1 MTRSCQLA
9 VCSFDDFGLKKNAGH
24 NLAALG
30 RWPAISEEMTP
41 CAFCHAAQLASSKFA
56 TAQLVCQHLEEGRT
70 LLRWDQ
76 SDDIFDLVLLLVSQA
91 A

>member
-1 MTRSCQLA
+1 M
-9 VCSFDDFGLKKNAGH
+9 GLP
-24 NLAALG
+24 LG
-30 RWPAISEEMTP
+30 RIFGTADWPAVLKECAP
-41 CAFCHAAQLASSKFA
+41 CAFRDAAQFALSKFA

-76 SDDIFDLVLLLVSQA
+76 SDDIFDLVLLFVSQA

>member
-1 MTRSCQLA
+1 L
-9 VCSFDDFGLKKNAGH
+9 
-24 NLAALG
+24 
-30 RWPAISEEMTP
+30 EECAP
-41 CAFCHAAQLASSKFA
+41 CAFRDAAQLASSKFA

>member
-1 MTRSCQLA
+1 L
-9 VCSFDDFGLKKNAGH
+9 
-24 NLAALG
+24 
-30 RWPAISEEMTP
+30 EE
-41 CAFCHAAQLASSKFA
+41 CAPRAFRDAAQLASSKFA

-76 SDDIFDLVLLLVSQA
+76 SDDIFDLVLLLASQA

>member
-1 MTRSCQLA
+1 MR
-9 VCSFDDFGLKKNAGH
+9 FRD
-24 NLAALG
+24 
-30 RWPAISEEMTP
+30 
-41 CAFCHAAQLASSKFA
+41 AAQLASSKFA

-70 LLRWDQ
+70 LRRWDQ